1 METAKTTNPH
11 DPASYPIDLLPCAKR
26 IRAMVGG
33 EVIVDSVNGFVL
45 REHKHLPVYYFPR
58 TDVRMDL
65 LHPSDHSTHCPYK
78 GDASYFT
85 IEAGGERRENAV
97 WTYQEPFAN
106 VAEMKDLLSFYWLE
120 MDQWLEEDEVVI
132 RHARDPHVRVDTLPS
147 SRHVKITV
155 AGETVADSSKGVFL
169 FETDLPPRYYLPKE
183 DVRQDLLLAS
193 DTTSE
198 CPYKGIAKY
207 YSLQIG
213 DKIYKDFVWYYPDPL
228 HESARIKGLL
238 CFFDEKVDQ
247 IELDGV
253 LVPKPSTPW
262 S

>member
-1 METAKTTNPH
+1 MATVETKNPH
-11 DPASYPIDLLPCAKR
+11 DPANYPIELLPCAKR

-33 EVIVDSVNGFVL
+33 EEIVDSVNGFVL

-58 TDVRMDL
+58 ADVRMDL
-65 LHPSDHSTHCPYK
+65 LERTDHSTHCPYK
-78 GDASYFT
+78 GDANYFT
-85 IEAGGERRENAV
+85 INAGGETRENAV
-97 WTYQEPFAN
+97 WTYETPLDT
-106 VAEMKDLLSFYWLE
+106 VADMKDLVSFYWLK
-120 MDQWLEEDEVVI
+120 MDQWLEEDETVI

-147 SRHVKITV
+147 SRHVKVTL
-155 AGETVADSSKGVFL
+155 AGETVADSRNGVFL

-198 CPYKGIAKY
+198 CPYKGEAKY

-213 DKIYKDFVWYYPDPL
+213 GEIYKDFVWYYPEPL
-228 HESARIKGLL
+228 HESARIKNLL
-238 CFFDEKVDQ
+238 CFYDEKVDQ

-253 LVPKPSTPW
+253 QVPKPNTPW